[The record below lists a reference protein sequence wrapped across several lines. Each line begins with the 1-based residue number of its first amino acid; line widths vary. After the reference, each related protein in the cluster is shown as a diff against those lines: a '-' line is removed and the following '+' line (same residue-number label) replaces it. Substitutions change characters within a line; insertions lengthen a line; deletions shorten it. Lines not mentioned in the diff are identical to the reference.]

1 MIVYSITFSNSR
13 HRERHAKT
21 LEIAQEEV
29 LTCVGMCIYE
39 RLRRIHMCL
48 KEEENAC
55 QVLAAVSV
63 HALCRNFDM
72 AVEKKRGKS
81 NLELLYEEMNREEQ
95 MKEYRKEQKKLKKRK
110 KRNEKKNI
118 PNLFHNYKPDD
129 DEPIPDKCDCSSID
143 ENELTLNHEDVEAD
157 DEDDNCL
164 CDEEHE
170 EINRISDIVPNLL
183 CCQDSLVN
191 SKDEEV
197 SVISCHSCENNKH
210 NQKKIN
216 TSGRS
221 KVYIDGG
228 YSSESHGGSC
238 SATVS
243 SSLSSPNSRTSSLI
257 SSSPE
262 GSEIACS
269 EDYCNH
275 NPNHSQSKKVES
287 KSGSSHGATGLTL
300 QQMLVNITLFHYQN
314 LFFDQIYLFFHNNF
328 RRMCHQTMRMIICH
342 TYQNK

>member
-1 MIVYSITFSNSR
+1 MIVFSITFSNSR

-143 ENELTLNHEDVEAD
+143 EAD

-164 CDEEHE
+164 CDDEHE

-216 TSGRS
+216 NSGRS
-221 KVYIDGG
+221 KAYIDGG

-269 EDYCNH
+269 EEYCNH
-275 NPNHSQSKKVES
+275 NPNHSQSKKIEC

-300 QQMLVNITLFHYQN
+300 QQMLVNIKFNSLSE
-314 LFFDQIYLFFHNNF
+314 FFLKIN
-328 RRMCHQTMRMIICH
+328 
-342 TYQNK
+342 